1 MMDELIKTVT
11 EKAGISA
18 EQAKVAIS
26 SVMEFVKGKI
36 PLVGDQL
43 SGLLGGGE
51 GGGSPLAGAA
61 DALKKKF
68 GF

>member
-1 MMDELIKTVT
+1 MDELIKTVS

-18 EQAKVAIS
+18 EQAKRAVDGVI
-26 SVMEFVKGKI
+26 EFAKAKM
-36 PLVGDQL
+36 PMVGEQLQGLL
-43 SGLLGGGE
+43 SGGD
-51 GGGSPLAGAA
+51 GSTPLAGAA

>member
-1 MMDELIKTVT
+1 MDELIKTVT
-11 EKAGISA
+11 EKAGINA
-18 EQAKVAIS
+18 EQAKSAIA
-26 SVMEFVKGKI
+26 SVFDFIKAKV

-43 SGLLGGGE
+43 QGWLGGGE
-51 GGGSPLAGAA
+51 GGGVNVAGAA